1 MTDTNRA
8 ESLDIMDRGS
18 ILHPNTPLSVH
29 QQQGGMVIEGGEGV
43 TVRDSHGKT
52 YLDAMAGLWCVNIGY
67 GNAELGQAASDEMAK
82 LGFYHTFAGAS
93 NPPQIELADRLLH
106 LLREEGGVKS
116 ASRVF
121 FGLSG
126 SDANDTHI
134 KLIRYYNNLRGRPNK
149 KKIISRQLAYHG
161 MTLGATSLTGIPV
174 FHNAFDLPLD
184 GFIFVSTPHH
194 YRCAHEDESEEEFAQ
209 RLADEL
215 EETIQREGPDTVA
228 AFIAEPVMG
237 AGGVM
242 PPPRGYFDLI
252 QPILRHHDILFLA
265 DEVIC
270 GFGRLGSWF
279 GSNHY
284 DLQPDMISM
293 AKGLTSGY
301 FPLSAAVIS
310 EEIWSVM
317 EAATPDV
324 GIFAHGFTY
333 TGHPV
338 GAAVAMANL
347 DIIERNDLVGNASR
361 VGPYFHERMRSALGD
376 HPHVGEIRGEGLIMA
391 VELVQ
396 DRGSKQGFDLS
407 LGVPK
412 RVVAQAAE
420 EGLIAR
426 AMPTGHAI
434 GFSPP
439 LCITESEVDR
449 VVELFSKSLDIAL
462 SSL

>member
-1 MTDTNRA
+1 M
-8 ESLDIMDRGS
+8 
-18 ILHPNTPLSVH
+18 
-29 QQQGGMVIEGGEGV
+29 
-43 TVRDSHGKT
+43 
-52 YLDAMAGLWCVNIGY
+52 
-67 GNAELGQAASDEMAK
+67 
-82 LGFYHTFAGAS
+82 
-93 NPPQIELADRLLH
+93 
-106 LLREEGGVKS
+106 
-116 ASRVF
+116 
-121 FGLSG
+121 
-126 SDANDTHI
+126 
-134 KLIRYYNNLRGRPNK
+134 
-149 KKIISRQLAYHG
+149 
-161 MTLGATSLTGIPV
+161 
-174 FHNAFDLPLD
+174 
-184 GFIFVSTPHH
+184 
-194 YRCAHEDESEEEFAQ
+194 
-209 RLADEL
+209 
-215 EETIQREGPDTVA
+215 
-228 AFIAEPVMG
+228 
-237 AGGVM
+237 
-242 PPPRGYFDLI
+242 
-252 QPILRHHDILFLA
+252 
-265 DEVIC
+265 
-270 GFGRLGSWF
+270 
-279 GSNHY
+279 
-284 DLQPDMISM
+284 
-293 AKGLTSGY
+293 
-301 FPLSAAVIS
+301 
-310 EEIWSVM
+310 M

-361 VGPYFHERMRSALGD
+361 VGPYFHERMQSALGD